1 MRFISR
7 LFLSMEAML
16 VMLIIFAVSIAA
28 ATFIENDFG
37 TETVKAV
44 IYNAKWFEILLVVLA
59 ANLIVN
65 IIRHKLWRRSKLL
78 SFLFHL
84 AFLIILLGAGVTRYV
99 GYEGLMHIREN
110 GTSNTILSERI
121 YLQVAAKYAGKEYSF
136 EKPLLLSAI
145 SNNHFVEKIAVGEQT
160 IAVRYK
166 DYLVN
171 ADQGL
176 VADDGGVPVLS
187 MMVSDHGQKQ
197 DVIMQSTDVL
207 QTASGPIAFDYSD
220 QSPVLIHIKMRDDNL
235 YITPAVD
242 LTEMAMSDRSTAT
255 LKANLEHEFLP
266 MTLYSAGELSFVL
279 RDFMPKGVIK
289 AVPNQTNHGGR
300 EMNNNSLNAL
310 IVEVSNGDQ
319 SREVSL
325 FGGRG
330 MQGEGR
336 TLRLGDIEMDLR
348 YGPKEV
354 PLAFALKLVDFQL
367 ERYPGSNSPSSYASE
382 VVLLDKSRNLEE
394 PYRIYMNHILNYRGF
409 RFFQSSYDQD
419 EKGTVLS
426 VSYDPGTRITY
437 VGYLLLALGLFINFL
452 NPKSRFRTLGKLI
465 AKVQQERLAAVST
478 GMFLAFA
485 LVMSPRPGAAITPE
499 ETVAVV
505 KAFDYDHARRF
516 GRLLVQD
523 QQGRIKPIDTMAH
536 EVLNKVARAD
546 EFLGLHPDQVAIGM
560 FIVPDYWQRIPM
572 IRVRSKEI
580 KELLGID
587 PQQGY
592 AAFLDFFDPHTHQY
606 KLSMQVEQATRKRP
620 SMQNEFD
627 KELIK
632 VDEKLNI
639 CYMVYVGELYRII
652 PKQDDPNHTWYSYT
666 SAAHEFPAQETAAI
680 GNIMNGYIRSVN
692 QAIRDGNWSN
702 ADKALIDIEN
712 YQQTHGAKILIS
724 PAKRNAEMLFNDIKV
739 FQRLMPVYALTGFIL
754 LLLSFAKILRPKLDL
769 ALPTKLAM
777 VVLVASFVFHTAGLA
792 LRWYVSGHAPWSN
805 GYESMIYIAWA
816 TLLAGIIFSR
826 QSPMALAATGI
837 LSGLILFVAH
847 LSWMDPQI
855 TNLVPVLKSYW
866 LTIHVS
872 MITASYGF
880 LGLGAL
886 LALITLVL
894 FIVKRE
900 KNVPSVVSSIK
911 ELSLINEM
919 TLTIGLV
926 LITVGNFLGAVWAN
940 ESWGRYWGW
949 DPKETW
955 ALVTILVYS
964 VVVHLRLIPKLQ
976 SLYIFNVA
984 ALLAFSPVIMTYF
997 GVNYYLSGLHSY
1009 AKGDPVPIP
1018 TFVYYTVAT
1027 IGAVIA
1033 LSYRNRDLKSKGD

>member
-1 MRFISR
+1 M
-7 LFLSMEAML
+7 
-16 VMLIIFAVSIAA
+16 
-28 ATFIENDFG
+28 
-37 TETVKAV
+37 
-44 IYNAKWFEILLVVLA
+44 VLGI
-59 ANLIVN
+59 NLIVN
-65 IIRHKLWRRSKLL
+65 VIRQRLWRRTKLL
-78 SFLFHL
+78 SFLFHI
-84 AFLIILLGAGVTRYV
+84 AFLVILLGAGITRYI

-110 GTSNTILSERI
+110 GTSNTILSDKI
-121 YLQVAAKYAGKEYSF
+121 YLQVGAKYGGQEYSF

-145 SNNHFVEKIAVGEQT
+145 SNNHFVEEIAVAEKT
-160 IAVRYK
+160 ITIRYK
-166 DYLVN
+166 DYLIN
-171 ADQGL
+171 AGEGI
-176 VADDGGVPVLS
+176 VADDDGVPVLS
-187 MMVSDHGQKQ
+187 MMISDHGQKQ
-197 DVIMQSTDVL
+197 DVIMQQTDVL
-207 QTASGPIAFDYSD
+207 QTASGLVAFDYEEQD
-220 QSPVLIHIKMRDDNL
+220 PQTVLQIRMRDNNL

-242 LTEMAMSDRSTAT
+242 LTEMSMADRSTST
-255 LKANLEHEFLP
+255 LKANFEHEFLP
-266 MTLYSAGELSFVL
+266 MTLYSAGELSLVL
-279 RDFMPKGVIK
+279 RDFLPKGIIK
-289 AVPNQTNHGGR
+289 AIPKETDHGGR
-300 EMNNNSLNAL
+300 EANNNSINAL
-310 IVEVSNGDQ
+310 IVEVAAGEQ
-319 SREVSL
+319 PREVSL

-330 MQGEGR
+330 VQGEGQK
-336 TLRLGDIEMDLR
+336 LNFGDLELDLS
-348 YGPKEV
+348 YGPKQV
-354 PLAFALKLVDFQL
+354 PISFALKLVDFQL
-367 ERYPGSNSPSSYASE
+367 ERYPGSMSPSSYASE
-382 VVLLDKSRNLEE
+382 VVLLDQDRRLEQ
-394 PYRIYMNHILNYRGF
+394 PYRIYMNHILTHRGF

-426 VSYDPGTRITY
+426 VSYDPGTKVTY
-437 VGYLLLALGLFINFL
+437 VGYLLLALALFMNFL

-465 AKVQQERLAAVST
+465 AKVQQERIATVSAGIILAF
-478 GMFLAFA
+478 FLA
-485 LVMSPRPGAAITPE
+485 LTPRPGQAITQE
-499 ETVAVV
+499 ETFAVV
-505 KAFDYDHARRF
+505 QAFDYDHARRF
-516 GRLLVQD
+516 GQLLVQD

-572 IRVRSKEI
+572 IKIRNEEI
-580 KELLGID
+580 KKLLGID
-587 PQQGY
+587 PKQKF
-592 AAFLDFFDPHTHQY
+592 ASFLDFFDPNSNQY

-620 SMQNEFD
+620 SMQDEFD

-639 CYMVYVGELYRII
+639 CYLVYVGELYRII

-666 SAAHEFPAQETAAI
+666 SASHGFPAQETI
-680 GNIMNGYIRSVN
+680 VIRNVMNAYINSVT

-702 ADKALIDIEN
+702 ADKALADIEN
-712 YQQTHGAKILIS
+712 YQQSHGSKILLS
-724 PAKRNAEMLFNDIKV
+724 PYKQKAEMLFNDIKF
-739 FQRLMPVYALTGFIL
+739 FQRLMPVYALTGFVL
-754 LLLSFAKILRPKLDL
+754 LILSFAKILRPKLDL
-769 ALPTKLAM
+769 SLPTKVAMLVLA
-777 VVLVASFVFHTAGLA
+777 ASFVFHAAGLA

-826 QSPMALAATGI
+826 KSPMALAATGI

-880 LGLGAL
+880 LGMGAL
-886 LALITLVL
+886 LALITLIL
-894 FIVKRE
+894 FILKR
-900 KNVPSVVSSIK
+900 KNNSASVELSIK

-976 SLYIFNVA
+976 SLYVFNVA
-984 ALLAFSPVIMTYF
+984 ALLAFSSVIMTYF

-1027 IGAVIA
+1027 IGAVIT
-1033 LSYRNRDLKSKGD
+1033 LSYRNRNLRVK

>member
-1 MRFISR
+1 MKFFSKI
-7 LFLSMEAML
+7 FLSMESML
-16 VMLIIFAVSIAA
+16 VMLIVFAVSIAA

-37 TETVKAV
+37 TETVKVV
-44 IYNAKWFEILLVVLA
+44 IYNAKWFEILLVVLGI
-59 ANLIVN
+59 NLIVN
-65 IIRHKLWRRSKLL
+65 IIRHRMWRRTKLL
-78 SFLFHL
+78 SFLFHI
-84 AFLIILLGAGVTRYV
+84 AFLVILLGAGMTRYI

-110 GTSNTILSERI
+110 GTSNTILSDKI
-121 YLQVAAKYAGKEYSF
+121 YLQVDAKHAGKEYSF

-145 SNNHFVEKIAVGEQT
+145 SSNRFVEKLAVGDRT
-160 IAVRYK
+160 ISIRYK
-166 DYLVN
+166 DYLIN
-171 ADQGL
+171 AGQGL
-176 VADDGGVPVLS
+176 VADDAGVPVLS

-197 DVIMQSTDVL
+197 NVIMQKTDVL
-207 QTASGPIAFDYSD
+207 PTASGLITFDYEE
-220 QSPVLIHIKMRDDNL
+220 QEQVLLSIKMRDNNL
-235 YITPAVD
+235 YITPAID
-242 LTEMAMSDRSTAT
+242 LTEMSMADRSTST

-266 MTLYSAGELSFVL
+266 MTLYSAGEFSLVL
-279 RDFMPKGVIK
+279 RDYMPKGVIK
-289 AVPNQTNHGGR
+289 AVPNETDHGGR
-300 EMNNNSLNAL
+300 EANNNSLNAL
-310 IVEVSNGDQ
+310 IVEVADGSQ
-319 SREVSL
+319 SRDVSL

-330 MQGEGR
+330 MAGEEQ
-336 TLRLGDIEMDLR
+336 TLHFGDVELDLR

-354 PLAFALKLVDFQL
+354 PIAFALKLVDFQL
-367 ERYPGSNSPSSYASE
+367 ERYPGSMSPSSYASE
-382 VVLLDKSRNLEE
+382 VVLLDQERHLEE

-437 VGYLLLALGLFINFL
+437 VGYLLLALALFINFL

-465 AKVQQERLAAVST
+465 TKVQQQRVAAASA
-478 GMFLAFA
+478 GMILAFI
-485 LVMSPRPGAAITPE
+485 LVLSPKSGAAITLE

-523 QQGRIKPIDTMAH
+523 HQGRVKPIDTMAH

-572 IRVRSKEI
+572 IKIRSEEI
-580 KELLGID
+580 KSLLGID
-587 PQQGY
+587 PQQKY
-592 AAFLDFFDPHTHQY
+592 AAFLDFFDPNTNQY

-620 SMQNEFD
+620 AMQNEFD

-639 CYMVYVGELYRII
+639 CYLVYVGELYRII
-652 PKQDDPNHTWYSYT
+652 PKQNDPNHTWYSYT
-666 SAAHEFPAQETAAI
+666 SASHGFPAQETAAI
-680 GNIMNGYIRSVN
+680 GDMMNVYIGSVN

-702 ADKALIDIEN
+702 ANKALLDIEN

-724 PAKRNAEMLFNDIKV
+724 PSKQKAEMLFNDIKF

-754 LLLSFAKILRPKLDL
+754 LILSFAKILRPKLDL
-769 ALPTKLAM
+769 SVPTKIAM
-777 VVLVASFVFHTAGLA
+777 AVMIASFVFHAAGLA

-826 QSPMALAATGI
+826 KSPMALAATGI

-894 FIVKRE
+894 FIVKR
-900 KNVPSVVSSIK
+900 KNNSASVVLSIK

-976 SLYIFNVA
+976 SLYVFNVA
-984 ALLAFSPVIMTYF
+984 ALLAFSSVIMTYF

-1027 IGAVIA
+1027 IGAVIT
-1033 LSYRNRDLKSKGD
+1033 LSYRNRDLSAKGD